1 MWSGH
6 RQLNVEYRIFRE
18 STSTHLSFNEGEV
31 IVAATYLTPG
41 VYVEEV
47 SSSSATLSAGATA
60 VAAFVGFTAK
70 APTDDPTDPD
80 GVKPRLVTN
89 WTQFEKL
96 FGGFAPGIMLPHS
109 VYGYFNNGGSLAY
122 IVRIPNSTPATESGT
137 RALPS
142 GDRSLGPAL
151 EVTTVEPNAPISLSV
166 TPESPADD
174 AKETDPPTFT
184 IDVVEGGKVV
194 ESFPNLTLAK
204 GTRQA
209 ETVINKESTKVKV
222 ATKVDTDKLVND
234 LASIPAGLYS
244 IEPAPANPSP
254 VSGRA
259 FTGSET
265 ARTGINGL
273 VIADD
278 VTMVMVP
285 DLITAA
291 TKDDG
296 TVDLNMWKSVQ
307 LALINHC
314 EGQANRMAVLDA
326 PPGMSPQQVKEW
338 REGVA
343 MYDSQFAAFYY
354 PWVKVSNPASV
365 DNGDTEI
372 LVPPSGHMAGIW
384 ARTDE
389 TRGVWKAPANEVV
402 RGALDVEMNITAAEQ
417 GLLNPMGI
425 NCIRPFGTRGIRVWG
440 ARTLSSNTDWTYINV
455 RRLFNM
461 IETAIMNGT
470 QYAVFEPNDQKLW
483 EGLKRTV
490 GSFLRGL
497 WTDGAL
503 FGATADQAF
512 YVKCDAETNPP
523 ESIDLGRVVVEVG
536 IAPVKPA
543 EFVIFR
549 IAQIKETSA

>member
-1 MWSGH
+1 MAS
-6 RQLNVEYRIFRE
+6 
-18 STSTHLSFNEGEV
+18 
-31 IVAATYLTPG
+31 TYLTPG

-47 SSSSATLSAGATA
+47 ASSSATLSAGATA

-70 APTDDPTDPD
+70 APTDDPSDPE

-89 WTQFEKL
+89 WTQFESL
-96 FGGFAPGIMLPHS
+96 YGGFVPGAMLAHS

-122 IVRIPNSTPATESGT
+122 IVRIPHTSPASEPGT
-137 RALPS
+137 LALPAA
-142 GDRSLGPAL
+142 DRTLGPAV
-151 EVTTVEPNAPISLSV
+151 EFTTVEPNAPISISV
-166 TPESPADD
+166 TPEAPADD
-174 AKETDPPTFT
+174 AADDAAPTFRV
-184 IDVVEGGKVV
+184 DVVEGGKVA
-194 ESFPNLTLAK
+194 ESFPNVTLTK
-204 GTRQA
+204 GATNV
-209 ETVINKESTKVKV
+209 ETVVNKGSSKVKV
-222 ATKVDTDKLVND
+222 ATKIDLDSLTAD
-234 LASIPAGLYS
+234 LASLQAGTFAIVPA
-244 IEPAPANPSP
+244 AASP
-254 VSGRA
+254 ISVSGRS

-265 ARTGINGL
+265 ERTGINGL
-273 VIADD
+273 VIADE

-285 DLITAA
+285 DLVTAA
-291 TKDDG
+291 TKADG
-296 TVDLNMWKSVQ
+296 TIDLGMWKSVQ

-326 PPGMSPQQVKEW
+326 PPGMSPQQIKEW
-338 REGVA
+338 RSDTA
-343 MYDSQFAAFYY
+343 MYDSAFAALYY
-354 PWVKVSNPASV
+354 PWIQVSNPAAT
-365 DNGDTEI
+365 NGDTEI
-372 LVPPSGHMAGIW
+372 MVPPSGHMAGIW
-384 ARTDE
+384 SRNDD

-402 RGALDVEMNITAAEQ
+402 RGALDVEINITKGEQ
-417 GLLNPMGI
+417 SLLNPIGI

-461 IETAIMNGT
+461 IETSIMNGT
-470 QYAVFEPNDQKLW
+470 QFAVFEPNDQKLW

-497 WTDGAL
+497 WRDGAL
-503 FGATADQAF
+503 FGAAEEQAF

-549 IAQIKETSA
+549 VAQIKETSA

>member
-1 MWSGH
+1 
-6 RQLNVEYRIFRE
+6 
-18 STSTHLSFNEGEV
+18 
-31 IVAATYLTPG
+31 

-47 SSSSATLSAGATA
+47 PSSSGTLSAGATA

-70 APTDDPTDPD
+70 VPKDDPW
-80 GVKPRLVTN
+80 KPRLVTN
-89 WTQFEKL
+89 WTQFEDAY
-96 FGGFAPGIMLPHS
+96 GGFVAGAMLPHS

-122 IVRIPNSTPATESGT
+122 IVPIPHTAPAEEPG
-137 RALPS
+137 RLALNA
-142 GDRSLGPAL
+142 GDRTLGPAV
-151 EVTTVEPNAPISLSV
+151 EFTTVEPNADIALQVS
-166 TPESPADD
+166 PEAPAEDADD
-174 AKETDPPTFT
+174 DAAPTFRL
-184 IDVVEGGKVV
+184 DVLEGGKQV
-194 ESFPNLTLAK
+194 ESFPGLTLTP
-204 GTRQA
+204 GDRNID
-209 ETVINKESTKVKV
+209 TVVNAESTKVKV
-222 ATKVDTDKLVND
+222 ETKIDLDALAVD
-234 LASIPAGLYS
+234 LAALQAGTFA
-244 IEPAPANPSP
+244 IEPAAPTPIQ

-285 DLITAA
+285 DLVTAA
-291 TKDDG
+291 RKEDG
-296 TVDLNMWKSVQ
+296 SIDLNLWKTVQ

-326 PPGMSPQQVKEW
+326 PPGMSPQRVKEW
-338 REGVA
+338 RSGEA
-343 MYDSQFAAFYY
+343 MYDSAFAALYY
-354 PWVKVSNPASV
+354 PWIEVANPAAT
-365 DNGDTEI
+365 NGDENI
-372 LVPPSGHMAGIW
+372 LVPPSGHLAGIW
-384 ARTDE
+384 ARTDD

-402 RGALDVEMNITAAEQ
+402 RGALSVEVDITKAEQ
-417 GLLNPMGI
+417 GLLNPDGI
-425 NCIRPFGTRGIRVWG
+425 NCIRAFGTRGIRVWG
-440 ARTLSSNTDWTYINV
+440 ARTLASNTDWTYINV

-461 IETAIMNGT
+461 IETTIMSGT

-490 GSFLRGL
+490 GAFLRGL
-497 WTDGAL
+497 WRDGAL

-512 YVKCDAETNPP
+512 YVKCDSETNPP

-549 IAQIKETSA
+549 VAQIKETSA

>member
-1 MWSGH
+1 
-6 RQLNVEYRIFRE
+6 
-18 STSTHLSFNEGEV
+18 
-31 IVAATYLTPG
+31 LTPG

-47 SSSSATLSAGATA
+47 PSSSATLSAGATA

-89 WTQFEKL
+89 WTQFESL
-96 FGGFAPGIMLPHS
+96 YGGFAPGIMLPHS

-122 IVRIPNSTPATESGT
+122 IVRIPNTTPATEPGVK
-137 RALPS
+137 ALPS
-142 GDRSLGPAL
+142 VDRGLGPAL
-151 EVTTVEPNAPISLSV
+151 EVTTVEPNAPISVAV
-166 TPESPADD
+166 TPESNED
-174 AKETDPPTFT
+174 AGDEDPPTFR
-184 IDVVEGGKVV
+184 IDVIENGKTV
-194 ESFPNLTLAK
+194 ESFEGLTLLK
-204 GTRQA
+204 GDRNV
-209 ETVINKESTKVKV
+209 ETVVNKESEKVKV
-222 ATKVDTDKLVND
+222 ATKVDTSKLEAD
-234 LASIPAGLYS
+234 LATIPAGVYA
-244 IEPAPANPSP
+244 IEPAPAEPIA

-259 FTGSET
+259 FAGSET

-278 VTMVMVP
+278 VTMVMIP

-291 TKDDG
+291 RKDDG
-296 TVDLNMWKSVQ
+296 TVDLNMWKTVQ

-314 EGQANRMAVLDA
+314 EGQSNRMAVLDA
-326 PPGMSPQQVKEW
+326 PPGMSPQQIKEW
-338 REGVA
+338 RSDVA
-343 MYDSQFAAFYY
+343 MYDSQFAALYY
-354 PWVKVSNPASV
+354 PWISVSNPAAV
-365 DNGDTEI
+365 NGDTEI

-384 ARTDE
+384 ARNDD
-389 TRGVWKAPANEVV
+389 TRGVWKAPANEIV
-402 RGALDVEMNITAAEQ
+402 RGALDVETNITKAEQ
-417 GLLNPMGI
+417 GLLNPIGI

-461 IETAIMNGT
+461 IETTIMNGT
-470 QYAVFEPNDQKLW
+470 QYAVFEPNDQTLW

-497 WTDGAL
+497 WRDGAL
-503 FGATADQAF
+503 FGATAEQAF

>member
-1 MWSGH
+1 MAS
-6 RQLNVEYRIFRE
+6 
-18 STSTHLSFNEGEV
+18 
-31 IVAATYLTPG
+31 TYLTPG

-47 SSSSATLSAGATA
+47 ASSSATLSAGATA

-70 APTDDPTDPD
+70 APSDDPSDPD
-80 GVKPRLVTN
+80 GLKPRLVTN
-89 WTQFEKL
+89 WTQFENL
-96 FGGFAPGIMLPHS
+96 YGGFVEGAMLPHS
-109 VYGYFNNGGSLAY
+109 VYGFFNNGGALAY
-122 IVRIPNSTPATESGT
+122 IVRIPHTTPAAEAG
-137 RALPS
+137 RLALPA
-142 GDRSLGPAL
+142 GDRTLGPAV
-151 EVTTVEPNAPISLSV
+151 EFETVEPNAPISLAVSPE
-166 TPESPADD
+166 TPAAD
-174 AKETDPPTFT
+174 AKETDAPTFR
-184 IDVVEGGKVV
+184 IDVLEGGKVA
-194 ESFPNLTLAK
+194 ETFEGLTLTPGKRNIDA
-204 GTRQA
+204 
-209 ETVINKESTKVKV
+209 VVNKESKKVKV
-222 ATKVDTDKLVND
+222 ATKIDVGAISID
-234 LASIPAGLYS
+234 LASLQAGTFA
-244 IEPAPANPSP
+244 IEPAPPTPMA

-291 TKDDG
+291 RKADG
-296 TVDLNMWKSVQ
+296 SVDLNMWKTVQ

-326 PPGMSPQQVKEW
+326 PPGMSPQQIKEW
-338 REGVA
+338 RSDTA
-343 MYDSQFAAFYY
+343 MYDSAYAALYY
-354 PWVKVSNPASV
+354 PWITVANPVAT
-365 DNGDTEI
+365 NGDTEI
-372 LVPPSGHMAGIW
+372 LVPPSGHLAGIW
-384 ARTDE
+384 SRNDD

-402 RGALDVEMNITAAEQ
+402 RGALDVEIDITKAEQ
-417 GLLNPMGI
+417 GLLNPIGI

-461 IETAIMNGT
+461 IETTIMNGT

-497 WTDGAL
+497 WRDGAL
-503 FGATADQAF
+503 FGATAEQAF
-512 YVKCDAETNPP
+512 YVKCDSETNPP